1 MDFAEW
7 EPIYTEIL
15 SSFSFSRADD
25 ERSAQIL
32 ASLVH
37 YDALPEARARI
48 SSAEQIIVCGNAPCL
63 LDDWHALELS
73 PTETKRRVVIA
84 ADGASLR
91 LYAEDITPDII
102 VTDLDGICDAE
113 ETIFSMNK
121 NNTILVIHAHGDNI
135 PRIQSFVPLVPGPII
150 CTTQSQPF
158 SHVYNVGGFSDGDRA
173 VFFAHALGAKKVS
186 LCGFDLDDDEVNPVK
201 REKLIWARRLLGML
215 GYSV

>member
-1 MDFAEW
+1 MDFTEW

-15 SSFSFSRADD
+15 SSFSFSRSDD

-37 YDALPEARARI
+37 YDALPEARACI
-48 SSAEQIIVCGNAPCL
+48 SSAERVIVCGNAPCL
-63 LDDWHALELS
+63 LDDWHALSHAEI
-73 PTETKRRVVIA
+73 ERRVVIA

-91 LYAEDITPDII
+91 LYAECVTPDII
-102 VTDLDGICDAE
+102 VTDLDGICDAK
-113 ETIFSMNK
+113 ETIFSMNQ

-135 PRIQSFVPLVPGPII
+135 ERIQSFVPLCPGPII

-158 SHVYNVGGFSDGDRA
+158 SHVHNVGGFSDGDRA
-173 VFFAHALGAKKVS
+173 VFFAHALGAKKVT
-186 LCGFDLDDDEVNPVK
+186 LCGFDLDDEEVEPMK

>member
-1 MDFAEW
+1 MDFTEW

-32 ASLVH
+32 ASLVQ
-37 YDALPEARARI
+37 YDALSEARGRI
-48 SSAEQIIVCGNAPCL
+48 SSAKQIIVCGNAPCL
-63 LDDWHALELS
+63 LDDWHAFALS
-73 PTETKRRVVIA
+73 HAEVEHRVVIA

-91 LYAEDITPDII
+91 LYTECITPDII
-102 VTDLDGICDAE
+102 VTDLDGICDAK
-113 ETIFSMNK
+113 ETIFSMNE

-135 PRIQSFVPLVPGPII
+135 ARIQSFVPLCPGPII

-158 SHVYNVGGFSDGDRA
+158 SHVHNLGGFSDGDRA
-173 VFFAHALGAKKVS
+173 VFFAHALGAKKVT
-186 LCGFDLDDDEVNPVK
+186 LCGFDLDDEEVDLVK
-201 REKLIWARRLLGML
+201 RKKLIWARRLLAML